1 MQLKKH
7 ILVLLVAI
15 FFAATSAPAMAQG
28 ETGDIVINIASEARE
43 SIPGTI
49 TVIARQNVPDGMVG
63 LNCRVVALAENNSS
77 IHRGSN
83 ITVRTDG
90 DEVTLLDV
98 ERESGVTTTGARNI
112 TLGNQVVVEFSSTSR
127 VTSFGGSIII
137 SCDQSEAC
145 DEEERCTSE
154 TSMAECVLP
163 LAGSVVSITDPE
175 GIPIHD
181 WYSIPGDGSQ
191 HSIAID
197 GHFMRFILE
206 LSNGELVPVSL
217 VPYHYVEFL
226 GGSYAKGCLID
237 IPNASREGIVSEFWG
252 TAPEPDC

>member
-15 FFAATSAPAMAQG
+15 FFAATSAPATAQG

-43 SIPGTI
+43 STPGTVTTLT
-49 TVIARQNVPDGMVG
+49 TVTVPNELVGMECSVTV
-63 LNCRVVALAENNSS
+63 NAENNSS
-77 IHRGSN
+77 VHSGSN
-83 ITVRTDG
+83 ISVRSSG
-90 DEVTLLDV
+90 SVQLLDV
-98 ERESGVTTTGARNI
+98 ERSAGVITHADGTLKLGSNI
-112 TLGNQVVVEFSSTSR
+112 IVEFSSTSR

-181 WYSIPGDGSQ
+181 WYSIPRDGSQ

-226 GGSYAKGCLID
+226 DGSYAKGCLID